1 MAEKKL
7 IEQMMDL
14 VKTETEKPEYK
25 AHMAELKKI
34 QNEKKEQNRIARTQK
49 EAYLRGEL

>member
-1 MAEKKL
+1 MTEKRI
-7 IEQMMDL
+7 IEQVMDL
-14 VKTETEKPEYK
+14 VKSETEKTEYK

-34 QNEKKEQNRIARTQK
+34 QNEKKAQRRLEKTQR